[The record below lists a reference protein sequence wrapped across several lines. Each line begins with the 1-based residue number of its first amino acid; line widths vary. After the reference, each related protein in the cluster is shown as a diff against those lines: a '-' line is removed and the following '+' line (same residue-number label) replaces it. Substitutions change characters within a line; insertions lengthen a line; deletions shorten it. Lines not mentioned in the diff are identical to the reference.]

1 MNVLLAGY
9 TGLTG
14 GHLLRILLATPG
26 ITKIFTW
33 GRRPAEISSDKIIH
47 LGMPQSIDTHLP
59 PVDLAFCTL
68 GTTIRKA
75 GSKEAFKMVDV
86 RLVQEF
92 AEISKSSG
100 VQSFVLQ
107 SSVGA
112 GNPRGN
118 FYLLCKQEAEQAC
131 IAKGFKSLNIVRPS
145 ILGGKRTEFR
155 LGERIGLMIMAL
167 FRPFIPRRFRII
179 EAEHVALAMLHLG
192 MNQAPGVCIIESEA
206 LESLANCPS

>member
-33 GRRPAEISSDKIIH
+33 GRRPAEISSDKIVH
-47 LGMPQSIDTHLP
+47 LGMPQSVDPHLP
-59 PVDLAFCTL
+59 PVDFAFCTL

-75 GSKEAFKMVDV
+75 GSKDAFRMVDV

-92 AEISKSSG
+92 AEMAKSSG

-112 GNPRGN
+112 ANPRGN

-131 IAKGFKSLNIVRPS
+131 IAIGFKSLNIVRPS
-145 ILGGKRTEFR
+145 ILGGKRAEFR
-155 LGERIGLMIMAL
+155 LGERIGLMVMAL
-167 FRPFIPRRFRII
+167 FRPFIPRRFRIV
-179 EAEHVALAMLHLG
+179 EAEHVARAMFNLG
-192 MNQAPGVCIIESEA
+192 MNQAPGVCISESEA
-206 LESLANCPS
+206 LEPLANRPS